1 MKRQWI
7 DALALFLLLTVAIA
21 GGIALLFHPTLLTS
35 GGTPRQW
42 LEAAFDRRAPMY
54 WLLGAAL
61 GLLFTMLIYERRF
74 TLDIGLHRAGS
85 GQFGT
90 ARWATSAERAQVYRW
105 TTYAKADKPGFVL
118 EHKSRSAEVDASDQN
133 VMLVCPPG
141 GGKTKSILIP
151 TLLYNGIVNQNTGGH
166 GASILALDCKGE
178 EYAAT
183 HEFLEAHGYRTLV
196 LDFRHPLRSNHIN
209 LMHPINRQMDIA
221 RDASRPEAERLRARA
236 RAERHAKILGESV
249 YAMTGMGENGGE
261 NSSYF
266 AETAKGLVEGVA
278 LVVSEFG
285 HPDERHIVSVFR
297 LIVEL
302 NGIEENKKNNL
313 TQKNRLDELMKLLPG
328 DLRARLYAGPATS
341 ADVRTSMNVF
351 SSALAQLLQV
361 LDAEVEQM
369 ICEQSEGFTAEEMME
384 TPTCLYVIVPDED
397 TTTHF
402 FAALLI
408 MQIGE
413 TLVRCASDT
422 DGRLSRHF
430 FVLWDEFGQSPR
442 CKGAEH
448 WFNAWRSR
456 GIRFLIALQ
465 SEKQLEMV
473 YGRTRAGV
481 IREAIQIRMYAHL
494 SSGESAQNLER
505 ELGKYT
511 VATASVNSGTGRQ
524 DSSNRS
530 LVGRSLLTADEIASL
545 PIGDWIVKVS
555 GLSPIRAKLTP
566 YDRTFPHI
574 RPSGYVGEEHPIK
587 AIPYLTEKSLRERYT
602 PFEAKDPLQGL
613 LDSVPEDRFDLPPQF
628 TPPPAPQKRNGFRR
642 KTSDAPKG
650 EKDDGD
656 EREENLSPAVG
667 HGDSYHPIG

>member
-1 MKRQWI
+1 MKRPWI
-7 DALALFLLLTVAIA
+7 DVPALFLALTIAIA
-21 GGIALLFHPTLLTS
+21 GGIALLFHPTLLTA
-35 GGTPRQW
+35 GGTLRQW
-42 LEAAFDRRAPMY
+42 VAALFDRRAPVY
-54 WLLGAAL
+54 WTLGAAL
-61 GLLFTMLIYERRF
+61 GLLFTLLIYERRY

-90 ARWATSAERAQVYRW
+90 ARWATSKER
-105 TTYAKADKPGFVL
+105 TTAYQWIPYPKADRPGFVL
-118 EHKSRSAEVDASDQN
+118 EHKPRSAEVDTSDQN

-151 TLLYNGIVNQNTGGH
+151 TLLYNGIVNRNTGGH
-166 GASILALDCKGE
+166 GASILGLDCKGE

-183 HEFLEAHGYRTLV
+183 HEFMEAHGYRTLV

-221 RDASRPEAERLRARA
+221 LDETRPEGERLRARA

-249 YAMTGMGENGGE
+249 YAMTGMESGGE

-285 HPDERHIVSVFR
+285 RANERHIVSVFR
-297 LIVEL
+297 LIVEM
-302 NGIEENKKNNL
+302 NGIEETKKNNL

-351 SSALAQLLQV
+351 SSALAQLLQL

-369 ICEQSEGFTAEEMME
+369 ICEQSAGFTAEEMME

-413 TLVRCASDT
+413 TLVRFASDT
-422 DGRLSRHF
+422 DGRLPRRF

-442 CKGAEH
+442 CKGAEN

-473 YGRTRAGV
+473 YGRTRAAV
-481 IREAIQIRMYAHL
+481 IREAIQIRMYSHL
-494 SSGESAQNLER
+494 SSGEAAQNLER

-524 DSSNRS
+524 DSSSRS
-530 LVGRSLLTADEIASL
+530 LVGRSLLTADEIAAL
-545 PIGDWIVKVS
+545 PIGEWIVKKS
-555 GLSPIRAKLTP
+555 GLPPIRAKLTP
-566 YDRTFPHI
+566 YDRTFPQI
-574 RPSGYVGEEHPIK
+574 RPSGYTGEEHPIT
-587 AIPYLTEKSLRERYT
+587 AIPYLTEKALRDRYAPPVPAQAPIQVLPDT
-602 PFEAKDPLQGL
+602 PHEDDFDRPP
-613 LDSVPEDRFDLPPQF
+613 SIVPP
-628 TPPPAPQKRNGFRR
+628 TTGTTKRSGFRT
-642 KTSDAPKG
+642 K
-650 EKDDGD
+650 E
-656 EREENLSPAVG
+656 PAG
-667 HGDSYHPIG
+667 RR